1 MEKKTIPKTDIE
13 SKTRGVGN
21 KGHSTRPLASSG
33 PTGATFISGPI
44 QSYPMP
50 RVAIIV
56 GSDSDKEL
64 SDAAAST
71 LREFGVDHE
80 QKTLSAHR
88 NLKALTQYIEA
99 TDAQV
104 FICIAG
110 LAAALPG
117 VVAAQTI
124 KPVIGVPKEVKLGG
138 IDSLLSIVQMP
149 TGVPVATVGI
159 DGAKNAAILAIE
171 ILALSDKAIKE
182 KLNEYRQ
189 KRASG

>member
-1 MEKKTIPKTDIE
+1 MPK
-13 SKTRGVGN
+13 
-21 KGHSTRPLASSG
+21 
-33 PTGATFISGPI
+33 
-44 QSYPMP
+44 
-50 RVAIIV
+50 VAIIV

-71 LREFGVDHE
+71 LKEFGVEYE
-80 QKTLSAHR
+80 QRTLSAHR
-88 NLKALTQYIEA
+88 NLKALIQYVES

-149 TGVPVATVGI
+149 TGVPVATVAI

-171 ILALSDKAIKE
+171 ILAISDKEIKD
-182 KLNEYRQ
+182 KLEGYRQ
-189 KRASG
+189 KMARS

>member
-1 MEKKTIPKTDIE
+1 MPK
-13 SKTRGVGN
+13 
-21 KGHSTRPLASSG
+21 
-33 PTGATFISGPI
+33 
-44 QSYPMP
+44 
-50 RVAIIV
+50 VAIIV

-71 LREFGVDHE
+71 LKEFGVEHE
-80 QKTLSAHR
+80 QRTLSAHR
-88 NLKALTQYIEA
+88 NPRALAQYVEG

-104 FICIAG
+104 FICVAG

-117 VVAAQTI
+117 AVAAQTI

-138 IDSLLSIVQMP
+138 VDALLSIVQMP

-159 DGAKNAAILAIE
+159 DAAKNAALLAVE
-171 ILALSDKAIKE
+171 ILALSDKALKE
-182 KLNEYRQ
+182 KLNEYRK